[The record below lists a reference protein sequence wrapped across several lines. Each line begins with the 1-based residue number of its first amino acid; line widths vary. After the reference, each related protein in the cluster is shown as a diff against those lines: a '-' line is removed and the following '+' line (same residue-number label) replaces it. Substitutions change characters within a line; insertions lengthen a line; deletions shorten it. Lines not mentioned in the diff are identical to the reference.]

1 MKTKKHPK
9 ANLENYSKI
18 FTQLGLVL
26 ALSVIHILINQKT
39 FDKDIAILNDSGITI
54 DDFSEENI
62 EYKIE
67 KKVAPIKKVKI
78 SNEIIKVEDDV
89 DTPDIFIEPTDP
101 DTPVDV
107 SDIVDIDEP
116 EDIKIEDDYN
126 ILSVEVV
133 PSYPGCKGDN
143 EELKECLSK
152 KVSKFI
158 QKKFNADLANQL
170 GLQPGIQRI
179 FTVFKIDKKGDI
191 VDVKIRAP
199 HKSLEKEAFRVI
211 HLLPKMKPGLQ
222 GGSPVNVKYSMP
234 ITFKVE

>member
-101 DTPVDV
+101 DTPVNV

-158 QKKFNADLANQL
+158 QKKFNADLASQL

-179 FTVFKIDKKGDI
+179 FRYLKLTKKETLLML
-191 VDVKIRAP
+191 KLEP
-199 HKSLEKEAFRVI
+199 HIKAWKKKHLELFIYCLK
-211 HLLPKMKPGLQ
+211 
-222 GGSPVNVKYSMP
+222 
-234 ITFKVE
+234 